1 MRETGIAESESRGG
15 GVILSVS
22 GLSFSYNGSVGDAVH
37 DLSLSIPDGA
47 ITAILGPNGS
57 GKTTLL
63 RLLLGVLRPRQGTI
77 RVAGR
82 PQDSYSRRELSRL
95 VGLVPQDEHIPFDF
109 TILEYVLLGRAPYL
123 GPLATPAEADTH
135 LALKA
140 LGAAGLEGMHS
151 RPLPNLSGGERQLV
165 VLARALAQQP
175 RILLMDEPTA
185 HLDLGNRGRLLEIM
199 RDLAAGGKTVVLTT
213 HDPNLAAAVAGTAV
227 LMRSGQVLDAGPVAS
242 VLTGANLSVTYGV
255 PVQVMEVG
263 GRRVVLL
270 PDRQAA

>member
-1 MRETGIAESESRGG
+1 MKAPGIGKAGKRGG
-15 GVILSVS
+15 GEILSVL
-22 GLSFSYNGSVGDAVH
+22 GLSFGYNGSSGDAVH
-37 DLSLSIPDGA
+37 DLSLSIPNGA

-63 RLLLGVLRPRQGTI
+63 RLLLGVLRPRQGAI

-82 PQDSYSRRELSRL
+82 PQDSYSRRELSQL

-109 TILEYVLLGRAPYL
+109 SVLEYVLLGRAPYL
-123 GPLATPAEADTH
+123 GPLATPAAADTH
-135 LALKA
+135 LALDA
-140 LGAAGLEGMHS
+140 LRAAGLEGMHE

-185 HLDLGNRGRLLEIM
+185 HLDLGNQGRLLEIM
-199 RDLAAGGKTVVLTT
+199 RDLASGGKTVVLTT
-213 HDPNLAAAVAGTAV
+213 HDPNLAAAVAGTV
-227 LMRSGQVLDAGPVAS
+227 ILMRAGQVLDVGPVVS
-242 VLTGANLSVTYGV
+242 VLTGANLSRTYGV
-255 PVQVMEVG
+255 PVQVLDVD

-270 PDRQAA
+270 PDQRPA